1 MEKVIHRN
9 QPEKIDSNSNIEEN
23 RKMFA
28 WYKSYLTVWTCV
40 GGNAFESVGVN
51 IPTKDHRI
59 SIQEMVIT
67 VIIEPTDVITNSIGE
82 SS

>member
-23 RKMFA
+23 RKMFT
-28 WYKSYLTVWTCV
+28 YDESCLTFCV
-40 GGNAFESVGVN
+40 GGNGFESVGVN
-51 IPTKDHRI
+51 ILTKDHRI